1 MFASSSVTNG
11 TRKVTRA
18 TAMTD
23 LTSYIPVFKM
33 KSTMRSPAALLQ
45 DLEIAIAGRVVA
57 HLYKLQPQHQDIQ
70 VSLQRA
76 TRP

>member
-1 MFASSSVTNG
+1 MKPREA
-11 TRKVTRA
+11 TRA

-45 DLEIAIAGRVVA
+45 DLEIASYNVNIRTTRSHYRELQGRS
-57 HLYKLQPQHQDIQ
+57 HLLGNRKPSAAIKALF
-70 VSLQRA
+70 
-76 TRP
+76 